1 MNLPLQNFTVAA
13 DIGQLYLHEVAIT
26 NFQTTV
32 KMDGGHVL
40 VKPFQ
45 LVLNG
50 APVNASADL
59 DLSVPGYK
67 YNLHVNADQVPLAPL
82 VNTFAPDRQGQ
93 LGGTLTAHAQ
103 IAGAGTTG
111 DEFEEEPRRPV

>member
-32 KMDGGHVL
+32 KVDGGHVL

-50 APVNASADL
+50 APVNASVDL

-67 YNLHVNADQVPLAPL
+67 YNLALNADPGSVGAAGGHVRARPPG
-82 VNTFAPDRQGQ
+82 PIGRDIDR
-93 LGGTLTAHAQ
+93 ARAN
-103 IAGAGTTG
+103 
-111 DEFEEEPRRPV
+111 RRRGHRPARI